1 MKRSVLIGAAF
12 ALSLSTEF
20 AAAIDSAPIDTNP
33 TVSFGITLPLGNGG
47 VRDFGLSLNLLSTS
61 QQDAWMAGAGV
72 TFYPSDNSIGCSLL
86 AGRNLTNVEV
96 HLGYD
101 FCQQIFNF
109 GVGGMATTATV
120 TPG

>member
-1 MKRSVLIGAAF
+1 MKHPLLAVLLFAVSTTAYSVAAD
-12 ALSLSTEF
+12 T
-20 AAAIDSAPIDTNP
+20 APVDTNP
-33 TVSFGITLPLGNGG
+33 AVSFGITLPLGSGG

-72 TFYPSDNSIGCSLL
+72 TFYPSNNSIGCSLL

-109 GVGGMATTATV
+109 GVGGMATTATP
-120 TPG
+120 TSG